1 MSAETG
7 SWRFWGGGA
16 FGFRWAGLA
25 GAVLAGA
32 LAACRPTGEPGASR
46 LELKPCQLSSP
57 EVPERVPAR
66 CGTFEVDEDRA
77 AKSSG
82 QSPGST
88 KTGRKIRLRVALL
101 EATGARTAQDPLF
114 LLAGGPG
121 QAATEAF
128 LPALPAFAAIHQ
140 HRDLVLV
147 DQRGTGA
154 SNALACPKVEVEKP
168 IETPEAIQA
177 EVRTCLGALPGD
189 PRFYTT
195 SLAMDDLD
203 DVRAALGYERIN
215 LYGGSY
221 GTRAALVYLRQHP
234 ERVRAVILDGVVGP
248 DWLLGPPM
256 ARDAERAL
264 DLIWARC
271 AADTGCHARFPHPAE
286 EFKTLLGRLAE
297 KPVELTVDDP
307 VTAAPT
313 PVKVTRTLMAST
325 VRLLSYVPVTQA
337 LLPLLVHTAAAGDP
351 RAIAA
356 QALRSRD
363 MLHISEGMHF
373 AVACSEDFPFYPP
386 DAAES
391 GRGTYVGNAGALPYV
406 AGCPIWPRGT
416 LPADYHTPVRAEAP
430 VLLLSGELD
439 PVTPPANAEQA
450 ARTLANARALT
461 VRGEGHGTIRGH
473 CVQRIAARFIER
485 GSVSD
490 LDTKCLETPRSTPFF
505 LGFTGPRP

>member
-1 MSAETG
+1 MGAMMG
-7 SWRFWGGGA
+7 AWRFWRRVSRG
-16 FGFRWAGLA
+16 RAGVL
-25 GAVLAGA
+25 LAGA
-32 LAACRPTGEPGASR
+32 LVACRPAGGPAAAR
-46 LELKPCQLSSP
+46 LELKPCQLSAP
-57 EVPERVPAR
+57 DLPDRVPAQ
-66 CGTFEVDEDRA
+66 CGTLEVDEDRA
-77 AKSSG
+77 PR
-82 QSPGST
+82 SPGSPPST
-88 KTGRKIRLRVALL
+88 SQGASKTGRKIRLRVAVL

-128 LPALPAFAAIHQ
+128 LPALPAFAALHQ

-147 DQRGTGA
+147 DQRGTGE

-177 EVRTCLGALPGD
+177 EVRTCLKALSGD

-195 SLAMDDLD
+195 PAAMDDLD
-203 DVRAALGYERIN
+203 DVRAALGYDRIN

-234 ERVRAVILDGVVGP
+234 EHVRAVVLDGVAAP

-256 ARDAERAL
+256 ARDAERAIEL
-264 DLIWARC
+264 LWARC
-271 AADTGCHARFPHPAE
+271 AADPDCHARFPRPSE
-286 EFKTLLGRLAE
+286 EFKALLGRLAD

-313 PVKVTRTLMAST
+313 PVKVTRTLLAST
-325 VRLLSYVPVTQA
+325 VRLLSYVPATQA
-337 LLPLLVHTAAAGDP
+337 LLPLLVHTAAGGDL

-356 QALRSRD
+356 QSLRARD
-363 MLHISEGMHF
+363 VVHLSEGMHF

-391 GRGTYVGNAGALPYV
+391 GRGTYVGDAGVLAYM
-406 AGCPIWPRGT
+406 AGCTIWPRGT
-416 LPADYHTPVRAEAP
+416 LPADYHTPVRGDAP

-439 PVTPPANAEQA
+439 PVTPPSNAEQVA
-450 ARTLANARALT
+450 LPLPHARAL
-461 VRGEGHGTIRGH
+461 VARGEGHGTIRGH
-473 CVQRIAARFIER
+473 CVQRIITQFIER
-485 GSVSD
+485 ASVSD
-490 LDTKCLETPRSTPFF
+490 LDAQCLETPRPTPFF